1 MQEGTHRPR
10 KFKDPGGSSSSG
22 EALQHVSHRR
32 VIPSPTAWRRDLPLI
47 QFTGDLCQMHIL
59 LFGFAILACTSRE
72 TPITDRKVTPLPPQV
87 VTPVN
92 PPPAQPKVLKPG

>member
-1 MQEGTHRPR
+1 
-10 KFKDPGGSSSSG
+10 
-22 EALQHVSHRR
+22 
-32 VIPSPTAWRRDLPLI
+32 
-47 QFTGDLCQMHIL
+47 MHIL